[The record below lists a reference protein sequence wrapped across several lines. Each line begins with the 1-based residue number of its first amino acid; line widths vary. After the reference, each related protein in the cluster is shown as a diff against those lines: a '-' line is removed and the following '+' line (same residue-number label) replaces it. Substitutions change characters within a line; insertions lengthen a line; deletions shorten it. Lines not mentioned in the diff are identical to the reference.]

1 MASRRILVSPF
12 TNEQAQ
18 NNKRKSKQRYNKK
31 NSLDIEAV
39 TLHAD
44 LVLLDK
50 LVALARLLAVK
61 QKALVTQRLL
71 VGAHAAR
78 LNL

>member
-1 MASRRILVSPF
+1 M
-12 TNEQAQ
+12 
-18 NNKRKSKQRYNKK
+18 NKHRTTKKKVNKDTIK
-31 NSLDIEAV
+31 RNCLDIEAV

-44 LVLLDK
+44 LVLFDK

-78 LNL
+78 LDL

>member
-1 MASRRILVSPF
+1 M
-12 TNEQAQ
+12 
-18 NNKRKSKQRYNKK
+18 NKHRTTKGKVNKDTIK
-31 NSLDIEAV
+31 RNCLDIEAV

-78 LNL
+78 LDL

>member
-1 MASRRILVSPF
+1 M
-12 TNEQAQ
+12 
-18 NNKRKSKQRYNKK
+18 NKHRTTKEKVNKDTIK
-31 NSLDIEAV
+31 RNCLDTEAV

-50 LVALARLLAVK
+50 LVALARVLAVK

-78 LNL
+78 LDL

>member
-1 MASRRILVSPF
+1 M
-12 TNEQAQ
+12 
-18 NNKRKSKQRYNKK
+18 NKHRTTKEKVNKDTIK
-31 NSLDIEAV
+31 RNCLDIEAV

-78 LNL
+78 LDL

>member
-1 MASRRILVSPF
+1 M
-12 TNEQAQ
+12 
-18 NNKRKSKQRYNKK
+18 NKHRTTKGKVNKDTIK
-31 NSLDIEAV
+31 RNSLDIEAV

-78 LNL
+78 LDL

>member
-1 MASRRILVSPF
+1 M
-12 TNEQAQ
+12 
-18 NNKRKSKQRYNKK
+18 NKHRTTKGKVNKDTIK
-31 NSLDIEAV
+31 RNSLDIEAV

-71 VGAHAAR
+71 VGTHAAR
-78 LNL
+78 LDL